1 MTKGN
6 RSCSMAI
13 LFAGVLALG
22 FLGPTTSRAE
32 SPAVKDGDKIAFL
45 GDSIT
50 QQGMGSPI
58 GYCRLVISGLDAN
71 GIKTTAI
78 GAGVS
83 GHKSNDMLARVDR
96 DVISKKPDWVTL
108 SCGVNDVWH
117 GANGVPLEPYKTN
130 ITAIV
135 DKCQAAGIKVMIL
148 TATMIKEDPANAENQ
163 KLAAYNDFLRSLAK
177 EKKCLLADLNVD
189 MQAVIQQASGTKH
202 GNLLTADGVHMNTAG
217 NKMMAS
223 GVLKA
228 FGLTDEQVK
237 KAMSDEQIKI
247 AQEKWLDIPETCEAN
262 ARVKLSQRKLQQLEA
277 VARKQNKNPDIFFN
291 EMLGKA
297 FDTILN
303 EQK

>member
-1 MTKGN
+1 MIKDN

-13 LFAGVLALG
+13 LFAGLLALG
-22 FLGPTTSRAE
+22 FLGPATSRAE

-50 QQGMGSPI
+50 AYGMGSL
-58 GYCRLVISGLDAN
+58 GYCRLVISGLEAN
-71 GIKTTAI
+71 GIKATAI
-78 GAGVS
+78 GAGVG

-96 DVISKKPDWVTL
+96 DVINKKPDWVTL

-177 EKKCLLADLNVD
+177 EKKCLLADLNAD
-189 MQAVIQQASGTKH
+189 MQAAIQQAGTARH
-202 GNLLTADGVHMNTAG
+202 GNLLTSDGVHMNTDG
-217 NKMMAS
+217 NKMMAA

-228 FGLTDEQVK
+228 FGL
-237 KAMSDEQIKI
+237 SDAQIKI
-247 AQEKWLDIPETCEAN
+247 AQEKSLDIPDACEAI
-262 ARVKLSQRKLQQLEA
+262 ARVKLSQRKLQQLDA
-277 VARKQNKNPDIFFN
+277 LAKKQNRTRDDMMN
-291 EMLGKA
+291 EELGKIVA
-297 FDTILN
+297 ALLKD
-303 EQK
+303 QK